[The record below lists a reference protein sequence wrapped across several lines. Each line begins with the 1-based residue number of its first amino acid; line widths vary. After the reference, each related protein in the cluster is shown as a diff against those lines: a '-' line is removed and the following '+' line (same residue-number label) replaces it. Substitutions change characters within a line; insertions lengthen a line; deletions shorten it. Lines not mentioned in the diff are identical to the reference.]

1 MAAAQYRPEIFFV
14 QLSDVAP
21 AIATL
26 LKTYTSRIR
35 AHVSTG
41 DVVNTYGISIVFQV
55 FIEVLT
61 DRCKGCGETQ
71 FSAPNFGDC
80 RNHRFT
86 KEWQEIASGEA
97 KEGTE
102 AALSRA
108 DKRVAEWLRQRGIIV
123 KSDISA

>member
-1 MAAAQYRPEIFFV
+1 MAATQYRPEIFFV

-21 AIATL
+21 VITTL

-41 DVVNTYGISIVFQV
+41 DVINTYGVSIIYQV

-71 FSAPNFGDC
+71 FTAPNFGDC
-80 RNHRFT
+80 RNHRFAQ
-86 KEWQEIASGEA
+86 EWQEIASGEA
-97 KEGTE
+97 ESTQE
-102 AALSRA
+102 ALLRA
-108 DKRVAEWLRQRGIIV
+108 DGHVAEWLAARR
-123 KSDISA
+123 